1 MGWFDSIKTKFSSSN
16 NNTQVRM
23 MSGQIPVYSQFGNDV
38 YAADIIQQCM
48 GCICDEMS
56 KLQINHVIKKDSKK
70 VIANSKLNKLFE
82 YGVNEHMTTSDFLS
96 KITYMLLKNM
106 NVFIYPKFA
115 YYEDSQGKVKKRE
128 VEGLYPLDPKTV
140 EFQQDQ
146 TGRLFVKLYFRN
158 GDNFTLP
165 YDNVIH
171 WRMRYSENEY
181 LGGDYNG
188 NADVEDL
195 LKTAQIN
202 DRLLQSIDFAVQKS
216 LNIQGLMK
224 FPLTID
230 REKMQKDIEAFEKAL
245 NASKSGIMG
254 VDAKSEYI
262 PLKMDPK
269 LIDKDT
275 LEFIENKFL
284 RHWGCSIPMLNGTA
298 TPEEH
303 QAFYQKAIEPKVI
316 SLVQVMTKGI
326 FTSLEYSNGNRVE
339 VYPEELIFLN
349 TEQKLSF
356 AQLMAD
362 RGALTNNQLL
372 GIFGIQ
378 PYEGGDVRYMSLNYC
393 DVNIANQYQLNR
405 AGANKG
411 GEQNGNNKE

>member
-1 MGWFDSIKTKFSSSN
+1 MGWFDSIKTKFSSSKQ
-16 NNTQVRM
+16 NTQIRM
-23 MSGQIPVYSQFGNDV
+23 MSGQIPVFSQFGNDV
-38 YAADIIQQCM
+38 YAADIMQQCM
-48 GCICDEMS
+48 GCIADEMS
-56 KLQINHVIKKDSKK
+56 KLKINHIIKKDGKE
-70 VIANSKLNKLFE
+70 VIADSKLNRLFE
-82 YGVNEHMTTSDFLS
+82 YGVNEHMTTADFLS
-96 KITYMLLKNM
+96 KITYMLLKNS
-106 NVFIYPKFA
+106 NVFIYPKFT
-115 YYEDSQGKVKKRE
+115 YYENPQGQVKKRE

-140 EFQQDQ
+140 EFQQDKSD
-146 TGRLFVKLYFRN
+146 RLFIKFYFRN
-158 GDNFTLP
+158 GDTFTLP

-181 LGGDYNG
+181 LGGGYNG
-188 NADVEDL
+188 EPDIDDL

-202 DRLLQSIDFAVQKS
+202 DRLLQSVDFAVQKS
-216 LNIQGLMK
+216 LTIQGLMK
-224 FPLTID
+224 YPQYID
-230 REKMQKDIEAFEKAL
+230 RKDMLEDIEKFEEAL
-245 NASKSGIMG
+245 NSSKSGIMG

-275 LEFIENKFL
+275 LEFIDNKFL

-298 TPEEH
+298 TPAEH
-303 QAFYQKAIEPKVI
+303 QAFYQKTIEPKVI
-316 SLVQVMTKGI
+316 SLAQVMIKGI
-326 FTSLEYSNGNRVE
+326 FTSLEYSNGNRIKA
-339 VYPEELIFLN
+339 YPEELIFLN

-372 GIFGIQ
+372 SIFGIQ

-411 GEQNGNNKE
+411 GEQNGKSKE

>member
-16 NNTQVRM
+16 NYTQLKM
-23 MSGQIPVYSQFGNDV
+23 MNGQIPVFSQFGNDV
-38 YAADIIQQCM
+38 YAADIMQQCM
-48 GCICDEMS
+48 GCIADEMS
-56 KLQINHVIKKDSKK
+56 KLRINHVIKKNGKT
-70 VIANSKLNKLFE
+70 VIANSKLNRLFE
-82 YGVNEHMTTSDFLS
+82 YGVNEYMTTSDFMS

-106 NVFIYPKFA
+106 NVFIYPKFT
-115 YYEDSQGKVKKRE
+115 YYEDPQGNVKKRE

-140 EFQQDQ
+140 EFQQDA
-146 TGRLFVKLYFRN
+146 TGRLFIKMYFRN
-158 GDNFTLP
+158 GDAFTLP

-181 LGGDYNG
+181 LGGGYNG
-188 NADVEDL
+188 EPDIDDL

-202 DRLLQSIDFAVQKS
+202 DRLLQSIDMAVQKS
-216 LNIQGLMK
+216 LSITGLMK
-224 FPLTID
+224 FPLTVD
-230 REKMQKDIEAFEKAL
+230 RETMQKDIESFEAAL
-245 NASKSGIMG
+245 NSSKSGIMG

-262 PLKMDPK
+262 PLNVDPK

-298 TPEEH
+298 TPEQH
-303 QAFYQKAIEPKVI
+303 QSFYQKAIEHKVI
-316 SLVQVMTKGI
+316 SFAQVMTKGL
-326 FTSLEYSNGNRVE
+326 FTSLEFGNGNRIE

-349 TEQKLSF
+349 TEQKLAF
-356 AQLMAD
+356 AQIMAD
-362 RGALTNNQLL
+362 RGAMTNNQLL
-372 GIFGIQ
+372 SIFGIQ

-411 GEQNGNNKE
+411 GEENGNNKE

>member
-1 MGWFDSIKTKFSSSN
+1 MGWFDSIKTKFNSSKGYV
-16 NNTQVRM
+16 QAQM
-23 MSGQIPVYSQFGNDV
+23 MSGQAPIFSQFGNDV
-38 YAADIIQQCM
+38 YAADIMQQCM
-48 GCICDEMS
+48 GCIADEMS
-56 KLQINHVIKKDSKK
+56 KLQLSHIVKKGGKEE
-70 VIANSKLNKLFE
+70 IAASKLNRLFE
-82 YGVNEHMTTSDFLS
+82 YGVNEHMTTADFLW
-96 KITYMLLKNM
+96 KITYMLLKNL

-115 YYEDSQGKVKKRE
+115 YYENPKGEVKKRE

-140 EFQQDQ
+140 DFLQDD
-146 TGRLFVKLYFRN
+146 TGRLFIKFHFRN
-158 GDNFTLP
+158 GDAFTLP
-165 YDNVIH
+165 YDNIIH
-171 WRMRYSENEY
+171 WRWVYSENEY
-181 LGGDYNG
+181 LGGNRSG
-188 NADVEDL
+188 NAEIEDL
-195 LKTAQIN
+195 LQTAQIN
-202 DRLLQSIDFAVQKS
+202 DRLLQSVDHAVQKS
-216 LNIQGLMK
+216 LTITGLMK
-224 FPLTID
+224 YPQYID
-230 REKMQKDIEAFEKAL
+230 PEAMRKDIENFEAAL

-262 PLKMDPK
+262 PLKADPK

-316 SLVQVMTKGI
+316 SLAQAMTKGL
-326 FTSLEYSNGNRVE
+326 FTPLEFGNGNRIKA
-339 VYPEELIFLN
+339 YPEELIFLN
-349 TEQKLSF
+349 HEQKLDF
-356 AQLMAD
+356 AKLMAD

-372 GIFGIQ
+372 NIFGLQ

-411 GEQNGNNKE
+411 GEESGKE

>member
-16 NNTQVRM
+16 NYTQLKM
-23 MSGQIPVYSQFGNDV
+23 MNGQIPVFSQFGNDV
-38 YAADIIQQCM
+38 YAADIMQQCM
-48 GCICDEMS
+48 GCIADEMS
-56 KLQINHVIKKDSKK
+56 KLRINHVIKKDGKT
-70 VIANSKLNKLFE
+70 VIANSKLNRLFE
-82 YGVNEHMTTSDFLS
+82 YGVNEYMTTSDFMS

-106 NVFIYPKFA
+106 NVFIYPKFT
-115 YYEDSQGKVKKRE
+115 YYEDPQGNVKKRE

-140 EFQQDQ
+140 EFQQDA
-146 TGRLFVKLYFRN
+146 TGRLFIKMYFRN
-158 GDNFTLP
+158 GDAFTLP

-181 LGGDYNG
+181 LGGGYNG
-188 NADVEDL
+188 EPDIDDL

-202 DRLLQSIDFAVQKS
+202 DRLLQSIDMAVQKS
-216 LNIQGLMK
+216 LSITGLMK
-224 FPLTID
+224 FPLTVD
-230 REKMQKDIEAFEKAL
+230 RETMQKDIESFEAAL
-245 NASKSGIMG
+245 NSSKSGIMG

-262 PLKMDPK
+262 PLNVDPK

-298 TPEEH
+298 TPEQH
-303 QAFYQKAIEPKVI
+303 QSFYQKAIEHKVI
-316 SLVQVMTKGI
+316 SFAQVMTKGL
-326 FTSLEYSNGNRVE
+326 FTSLEFGNGNRIE

-349 TEQKLSF
+349 TEQKLAF
-356 AQLMAD
+356 AQIMAD
-362 RGALTNNQLL
+362 RGAMTNNQLL
-372 GIFGIQ
+372 SIFGIQ

-411 GEQNGNNKE
+411 GEENGNNKE

>member
-1 MGWFDSIKTKFSSSN
+1 MGWFDSIKTKFSSSKGYV
-16 NNTQVRM
+16 QAQM
-23 MSGQIPVYSQFGNDV
+23 MNGQAPVFSQFGNDV
-38 YAADIIQQCM
+38 YAADIMQQCM
-48 GCICDEMS
+48 GCIADEMS
-56 KLQINHVIKKDSKK
+56 KLQLSHIVKKGRKEE
-70 VIANSKLNKLFE
+70 IAASKLNRLFE
-82 YGVNEHMTTSDFLS
+82 YGVNEHMTTADFLS

-106 NVFIYPKFA
+106 NVFIYPKFT
-115 YYEDSQGKVKKRE
+115 YYENPKGEVKKRE

-140 EFQQDQ
+140 EFQQDA
-146 TGRLFVKLYFRN
+146 TGRLFIKLYFRN

-165 YDNVIH
+165 YDNIIH

-181 LGGDYNG
+181 LGGNYSG
-188 NADVEDL
+188 AAEVEDL

-202 DRLLQSIDFAVQKS
+202 DRLLQSVDHAVQKS
-216 LNIQGLMK
+216 LTITGLMK
-224 FPLTID
+224 FPLSVD
-230 REKMQKDIEAFEKAL
+230 REAMQKDIESFEAAL

-254 VDAKSEYI
+254 VDAKAEYI
-262 PLKMDPK
+262 PLKVDPK

-316 SLVQVMTKGI
+316 SLAQVMTKGI
-326 FTSLEYSNGNRVE
+326 FTSLEFGNGNRIKA
-339 VYPEELIFLN
+339 YPEELVFLN

-372 GIFGIQ
+372 SIFGIQ

-411 GEQNGNNKE
+411 GEESGKE

>member
-1 MGWFDSIKTKFSSSN
+1 MGWFDNLKVKFSGSK
-16 NNTQVRM
+16 QMRQLKM
-23 MSGQIPVYSQFGNDV
+23 MSGQVPVFSQFGNDV
-38 YAADIIQQCM
+38 YAADIMQQCM
-48 GCICDEMS
+48 GCIADEMS
-56 KLQINHVIKKDSKK
+56 KLQISHVIKKDGKE
-70 VIANSKLNKLFE
+70 VIANSKLNRLFE

-106 NVFIYPKFA
+106 NVFIYPKFT
-115 YYEDSQGKVKKRE
+115 YYENKQGEVKKRE

-140 EFQQDQ
+140 EFSQDD
-146 TGRLFVKLYFRN
+146 TGRIFIKFYFRN
-158 GDNFTLP
+158 GDIFTLP

-171 WRMRYSENEY
+171 WRMRFSENEY
-181 LGGDYNG
+181 LGGGYDG
-188 NADVEDL
+188 EPDMDDL

-216 LNIQGLMK
+216 LTIQGLMK
-224 FPLTID
+224 YPLTVD
-230 REKMQKDIEAFEKAL
+230 RKKMQEDIEKFE
-245 NASKSGIMG
+245 NAINSSKSGILG

-262 PLKMDPK
+262 PMKIDPK

-298 TPEEH
+298 TPAEH

-316 SLVQVMTKGI
+316 SLAQTMTKSL
-326 FTSLEYSNGNRVE
+326 FTSLEFGNGNRIKA
-339 VYPEELIFLN
+339 YPEELIFLN

-372 GIFGIQ
+372 NIFGIQ

-405 AGANKG
+405 AGADKG
-411 GEQNGNNKE
+411 GEQNENDDE